1 MKMNTVKKQF
11 QFSANDFFDYLD
23 KQLTLAIQQ
32 ARKNDLPVKLA
43 SGTTY
48 NQDGIDTKIT
58 KYNRGKEYEANFKND
73 KFNIMI
79 NYQTEDV
86 PNGVEITFSEDI
98 KSYDPTAHSKFNNW
112 LYNVQ
117 LKHGAKKEL
126 SRMANGVHQNMQ

>member
-1 MKMNTVKKQF
+1 MITVKKQF

-86 PNGVEITFSEDI
+86 PNGVEITFSEDSRR
-98 KSYDPTAHSKFNNW
+98 SYRSP
-112 LYNVQ
+112 
-117 LKHGAKKEL
+117 GA
-126 SRMANGVHQNMQ
+126 R